1 VNVLSL
7 HVAVEVIVLTTDI
20 VWVRVNR
27 RVRVEV
33 PVTYSVME
41 TLVDTVRVIRGVL
54 LILRLRAGLFDTELL
69 CDTVRVIFS
78 ERDTPG
84 VRDGKGVDETVLEEE
99 RDAV

>member
-1 VNVLSL
+1 VKLLSL
-7 HVAVEVIVLTTDI
+7 HVALEVIVLTTDI

-27 RVRVEV
+27 RVLVEV
-33 PVTYSVME
+33 PVTYSLME

-54 LILRLRAGLFDTELL
+54 LILRVRPGLFDTELL

-78 ERDTPG
+78 ESDTAG

>member
-1 VNVLSL
+1 
-7 HVAVEVIVLTTDI
+7 VIVLTTEI

-33 PVTYSVME
+33 PVTCSVIE

-54 LILRLRAGLFDTELL
+54 LILRVRPGLFDTELL

-84 VRDGKGVDETVLEEE
+84 VRDARGVDEMVLEEE